1 MEKRKEQIIAFN
13 QDSLSDEKS
22 LKLKTYNYFY
32 LILKSKGTINSIVI
46 SFFILLETIQLVS
59 YAFEEPHL
67 ESWKMKQNIIKYI
80 SLVFGAVRI
89 SPLMKYVNFDDYL
102 VLLYCLLIIVFIFC
116 VITLF
121 QILSNDSETKKI
133 KGIFCIRIILN
144 IIAIFLYIPI
154 TELFLFPLNCK
165 GGKIAVIADDVECGK
180 KLYYLYVI
188 LGIIGALLTF
198 ISVFFFLNFY
208 FYPFYENNNNRKLI
222 TSNDLILHVIK
233 LIFVLKYIFITN
245 EYLSIAILLIC
256 SLFCIIR
263 EMEERTY
270 NTPLL
275 KIFTNIRN
283 ISAFWAYL
291 ILLISKICY
300 NSRINNIIYFL
311 FFSYPLIICYAILKI
326 KNEDI
331 NFFFIPD
338 NMTDINCLLKKT
350 RILMNL
356 IDAEIEE
363 NNVLNKTSNKKKKKN
378 SEIFLYGYIQNHIK
392 ICELEECFL
401 AKYLSN
407 KGNYNFQKQCLLN
420 FMSVHFNTLIKNYPK
435 NSMIRIDNIH
445 FNFTKQYNLNS
456 VRANLSEL
464 KKLNVNFQEEF
475 IIYCLEKEIKEMD
488 SSIAETGVNDNIYD
502 TELIE
507 QKYLKLKFLIENATK
522 LYVEFWNIFAG
533 NTTNLNIIK
542 LNTLGSKINNYLN
555 EINSL
560 WEKDLKNRNGDY
572 EYQGIVLLYSKFM
585 KEILWN
591 KKKSEEISKQISNNY
606 YYNHEARKS
615 KIGVNAK
622 VANIDSVL
630 ENQDCLLFANSNE
643 RGNCQIMQCSYS
655 FLFFLGYEKRELI
668 RKQIEI
674 LMPSIFVEGHKKML
688 EERIKKVINN
698 KSSLLDS
705 TRNVN
710 KKQIF
715 ILLRNKIGYL
725 QPMFSTF
732 TIYDDNDYSNTYVI
746 KAKMEPKDSKSV
758 YAYYILTKPDF
769 TIESISSSALNLG
782 LSMDLLKKYL
792 VKINILI
799 RTKDDEA
806 INFFEHYTEFEEEPR
821 IITWVYPNVIYPKEN
836 NQRNNEAVIHDLII
850 QSQKAK
856 FFLQVNSFKYS
867 NDKIIGFCF
876 KITEL
881 SKKENTN
888 INYGHL
894 IPKTNHEIMFDLLNL
909 NYIRTILVQK
919 KSGLRNLRDKGSSNF
934 ISGKLADIKEMKRG
948 RKSKNESIDTN
959 LNSNKGLGLDLGTN
973 IINNK
978 LNNINVN
985 EILQQENSSDDDNNK
1000 KIEVILSK
1008 EKILELQASDYT
1020 NIKNFIFS
1028 LPFHGNDVSL
1038 EKHRP
1043 NREKYFAGKMAEP
1056 LIKIEVGK
1064 FLKRI
1069 EDIILSNPNLFKKL
1083 RQSSIKNNTAQNEL
1097 SFGNDD
1103 LNNTPQSPKK
1113 ESNKEEIGKDMSDVS
1128 SKLAKLFDYYSIN
1141 LFAIVSFALYG
1152 FIIIFSILEFV
1163 VTYQQ
1168 MNKIHRDI
1176 DFFNKGTN
1184 LTNILLYTKYFLTEA
1199 VISNTLDSRKI
1210 DYVARE
1216 GMSVEEFNNVIK
1228 KELESHY
1235 QQFNEIY
1242 NYFNANSGKLSK
1254 EYRAFMESTNM
1265 TFYSLANEIPKSDTK
1280 KFSASLNKIPA
1291 SLFYIST
1298 VNDEDNL
1305 LTMETRNT
1313 YELMK
1318 NLLNGYI
1325 INWRNVTDILG
1336 RDAKKSTN
1344 KNILTLIILILTL
1357 ILPFISVYFY
1367 YNVFINS
1374 DKPINLI
1381 STIKKKIFEDLK
1393 ASAENFA
1400 NKLLNKYFGNEE
1412 NEEES
1417 HQDYQSN
1424 VQPNDINI
1432 VKFKSPTKSSY
1443 SCFSLFVRIAQLTMF
1458 LIIVEAYFIAK
1469 YIYTLS
1475 NFRNISKYIG
1485 VYDITQYTDSD
1496 IISTVDVV
1504 KSFMFNSSIQI
1515 YEKNSLYPFID
1526 AFYDISDYIEKTV
1539 IEVSKTHGF
1548 LDGEYKEKFIEY
1560 LYGDFSPLLDE
1571 DINYDN
1577 YDTRNGF
1584 RPTLSQIFEIIR
1596 YFEFLYLTNE
1606 DEYDSSRID
1615 GTCFKIINDDSWI
1628 ELNFIVKNM
1637 LRNWFT
1643 KIEFLMND
1651 IFEDYLMKAKVVH
1664 TIIFV
1669 VLQCFLLL
1677 YYVIIWRKKFFE
1689 IKNVIQKS
1697 QELINLIPEEIK
1709 YIMVDKINE

>member
-1 MEKRKEQIIAFN
+1 MENRKEQILAFN
-13 QDSLSDEKS
+13 QDSISDDKS

-67 ESWKMKQNIIKYI
+67 DSWKIKKNVIKYI
-80 SLVFGAVRI
+80 SLVFGSVRI
-89 SPLMKYVNFDDYL
+89 TPLMRYVNFDNYL
-102 VLLYCLLIIVFIFC
+102 ILLYCLLIIVFIFC
-116 VITLF
+116 VIILF

-165 GGKIAVIADDVECGK
+165 EGKIAVISDDVECGK
-180 KLYYLYVI
+180 NLYYLYVI

-208 FYPFYENNNNRKLI
+208 FYPFYENNNNSKLI

-233 LIFVLKYIFITN
+233 LIFVLKYIFIKN

-263 EMEERTY
+263 EIEERTY
-270 NTPLL
+270 NTLLL

-283 ISAFWAYL
+283 VSAFWAYL

-311 FFSYPLIICYAILKI
+311 FFSYPLIVCYAILKI
-326 KNEDI
+326 YNEDI

-338 NMTDINCLLKKT
+338 NMNDINCLLKKT

-363 NNVLNKTSNKKKKKN
+363 NNLLNKSSNKKKKKN

-392 ICELEECFL
+392 TCELEECFL

-420 FMSVHFNTLIKNYPK
+420 FMSHHFNTIIKNYPK
-435 NSMIRIDNIH
+435 NSMIRIYNIH

-456 VRANLSEL
+456 VRTNLSEL

-488 SSIAETGVNDNIYD
+488 SNMSETGVNDNLYD

-507 QKYLKLKFLIENATK
+507 QKYLKLKYLIENATK
-522 LYVEFWNIFAG
+522 LYVEFWNIFTG

-542 LNTLGSKINNYLN
+542 LNALGSKINNYLN

-606 YYNHEARKS
+606 YYNQETRKS
-615 KIGVNAK
+615 KVGANTK

-643 RGNCQIMQCSYS
+643 RGICQIKQCSYS

-688 EERIKKVINN
+688 EERIKKIINN

-710 KKQIF
+710 NKQIF

-732 TIYDDNDYSNTYVI
+732 TIYDDNDYSNTYII

-799 RTKDDEA
+799 RSKDDEA
-806 INFFEHYTEFEEEPR
+806 INFFENYIEFEEEPKV
-821 IITWVYPNVIYPKEN
+821 ITWVYPNIIYPKEN
-836 NQRNNEAVIHDLII
+836 NQRNKEAVIHDLII
-850 QSQKAK
+850 QSQKGK
-856 FFLQVNSFKYS
+856 FYLQVNSFKYS

-876 KITEL
+876 KITEIN
-881 SKKENTN
+881 KKENTN
-888 INYGHL
+888 INYGQL
-894 IPKTNHEIMFDLLNL
+894 IPNSNHEIMFDLLNL

-919 KSGLRNLRDKGSSNF
+919 KSGLRNLREKGSSNF
-934 ISGKLADIKEMKRG
+934 ISGKLTEIKEMKLV
-948 RKSKNESIDTN
+948 RKSKNKTIDN
-959 LNSNKGLGLDLGTN
+959 HNNKGVDLINNEMNNTN
-973 IINNK
+973 I
-978 LNNINVN
+978 N
-985 EILQQENSSDDDNNK
+985 EIIQENSSDDENIK
-1000 KIEVILSK
+1000 KMEVTLSK
-1008 EKILELQASDYT
+1008 EKILELQGSNYT

-1043 NREKYFAGKMAEP
+1043 NREKYFVGKMAEP
-1056 LIKIEVGK
+1056 LIKIETGK

-1069 EDIILSNPNLFKKL
+1069 EDKILSNPNLFKKL
-1083 RQSSIKNNTAQNEL
+1083 RQSSIKSNNMQNEL
-1097 SFGNDD
+1097 SFGKDELND
-1103 LNNTPQSPKK
+1103 TSQTPKK
-1113 ESNKEEIGKDMSDVS
+1113 ENNKDEIGKDMSDVS

-1152 FIIIFSILEFV
+1152 LIIIFSILEFA

-1168 MNKIHRDI
+1168 MNKIQRDI

-1184 LTNILLYTKYFLTEA
+1184 LTNILLYTKYFLTEV
-1199 VISNTLDSRKI
+1199 VISNTLDSKKI
-1210 DYVARE
+1210 DYVGKE
-1216 GMSVEEFNNVIK
+1216 EMTVDEFNNIIK

-1242 NYFNANSGKLSK
+1242 NYFNSNSGKLSQ
-1254 EYRAFMESTNM
+1254 EYRDFMDSTKM
-1265 TFYSLANEIPKSDTK
+1265 TFYSLANEIPISDTK

-1298 VNDEDNL
+1298 VNDEDNI

-1325 INWRNVTDILG
+1325 INWRKVTDILE
-1336 RDAKKSTN
+1336 RDAKESTN
-1344 KNILTLIILILTL
+1344 KNALTLIILILTL
-1357 ILPFISVYFY
+1357 LLPFISVYFY

-1458 LIIVEAYFIAK
+1458 LIIVEVYFIAK
-1469 YIYTLS
+1469 YIFTLS
-1475 NFRNISKYIG
+1475 NFSNISKYID
-1485 VYDITQYTDSD
+1485 VYDITQFTDSD
-1496 IISTVDVV
+1496 IISTIDVV
-1504 KSFMFNSSIQI
+1504 KSFMFDSSIPI
-1515 YEKNSLYPFID
+1515 YEKNALNPFID

-1539 IEVSKTHGF
+1539 IEVSKTHCF

-1560 LYGDFSPLLDE
+1560 LYSDFSPLLDKN
-1571 DINYDN
+1571 INYDN
-1577 YDTRNGF
+1577 YDTKNGF

-1606 DEYDSSRID
+1606 EEYNNSRVD
-1615 GTCFKIINDDSWI
+1615 GICIKIINDISWI
-1628 ELNFIVKNM
+1628 ELNFIVKNI

-1643 KIEFLMND
+1643 NIEYLMND
-1651 IFEDYLMKAKVVH
+1651 IFEKYLMKAKVIH